1 MSMTKM
7 EKDMM
12 VKNLAFQMVEA
23 GLRDAGEIGSF
34 TYAIPVGLVDGE
46 ERYAKVTITA
56 LNNKATKTTAAFDYD
71 ERVAAW
77 TEEKIRK
84 AREAEEKA
92 AEKAAK
98 QAKKAEKSAEAE

>member
-7 EKDMM
+7 EKDTM

-34 TYAIPVGLVDGE
+34 TYALPVGLVDGE
-46 ERYAKVTITA
+46 TRYAKISITA
-56 LNNKATKTTAAFDYD
+56 LSNKATKTTAAFDYD

-77 TEEKIRK
+77 TEEKTRK

-92 AEKAAK
+92 AAKAAK
-98 QAKKAEKSAEAE
+98 LAEKASKAEK

>member
-1 MSMTKM
+1 MAMTKM
-7 EKDMM
+7 EKDTM

-23 GLRDAGEIGSF
+23 DLRDAGEIGAY
-34 TYAIPVGLVDGE
+34 TYALPVGEVDGE
-46 ERYAKVTITA
+46 TRYAKITITA

-77 TEEKIRK
+77 TEEKTRK

-92 AEKAAK
+92 AAKAAK
-98 QAKKAEKSAEAE
+98 QAEKASKAEK

>member
-34 TYAIPVGLVDGE
+34 TYALPIGLVDNE
-46 ERYAKVTITA
+46 ERYAKITITA

-77 TEEKIRK
+77 AEEKTRK

-98 QAKKAEKSAEAE
+98 LAEKASKAEK

>member
-23 GLRDAGEIGSF
+23 GLRDAGEIGNF
-34 TYAIPVGLVDGE
+34 TYALPVGNVDGE
-46 ERYAKVTITA
+46 TRYAKVTITA
-56 LNNKATKTTAAFDYD
+56 LNNRATKTTAAFDYD

-77 TEEKIRK
+77 TEEKTRK
-84 AREAEEKA
+84 AHEAEEKA
-92 AEKAAK
+92 AAKAAK
-98 QAKKAEKSAEAE
+98 SAEKASKAEK

>member
-1 MSMTKM
+1 MTKM

-23 GLRDAGEIGSF
+23 GLRDAGEIGNY
-34 TYAIPVGLVDGE
+34 TYALCVGEVDGE
-46 ERYAKVTITA
+46 TRYAKVTITA

>member
-12 VKNLAFQMVEA
+12 VKNLAFQM
-23 GLRDAGEIGSF
+23 LNIDLTRAGEIGSF
-34 TYAIPVGLVDGE
+34 TYAIPVGLVDDE